1 MPKLFAF
8 ITARP
13 DLSREAFVDY
23 YETQHAPLVRRL
35 LPMIVDYR
43 RNYVNDDLL
52 PFSDSER
59 DYDVIT
65 EMWFESD
72 EQLEAFW
79 SRIRQ
84 PDVLAEI
91 RRDEANF
98 LISDRTRM
106 IGADEFSVD
115 IDPAQE
121 AQ

>member
-13 DLSREAFVDY
+13 DLSREAFVEY
-23 YETQHAPLVRRL
+23 YETRHAPLVRRL
-35 LPMIVDYR
+35 LPMIGDYR
-43 RNYVNDDLL
+43 RNYLDDDLL
-52 PFSDSER
+52 PFRSTGP

-79 SRIRQ
+79 SRIQQ
-84 PDVLAEI
+84 PEILAEI
-91 RRDEANF
+91 RQDEANF
-98 LISDRTRM
+98 LISDRTRL
-106 IGADEFSVD
+106 IGVEEFPVAV
-115 IDPAQE
+115 DPAQE

>member
-35 LPMIVDYR
+35 LPMIGDYR
-43 RNYVNDDLL
+43 RNYLNDDLL

-106 IGADEFSVD
+106 IGVDEFSVD